1 MTILVMRSNEI
12 KDFFKRQLREF
23 VLEWEWY
30 AMIAPLV
37 SPLLILLG
45 FACDSYDVYC
55 CHGSTSIASHL
66 GGAVAGFFLGLTEL
80 HCDGKLRISFR
91 CAWSVVAVIGVML
104 STYEII

>member
-1 MTILVMRSNEI
+1 MRSNEI

-55 CHGSTSIASHL
+55 CHSSTSIASHL

-80 HCDGKLRISFR
+80 HCEGKLRISFR
-91 CAWSVVAVIGVML
+91 CAWSVTAVIGVML
-104 STYEII
+104 TAY